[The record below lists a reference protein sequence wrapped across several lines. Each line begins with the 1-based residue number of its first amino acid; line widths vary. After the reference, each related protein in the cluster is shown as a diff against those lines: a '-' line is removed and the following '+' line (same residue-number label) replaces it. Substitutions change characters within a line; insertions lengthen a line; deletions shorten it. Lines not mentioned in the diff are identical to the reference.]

1 MKIKYLFS
9 KIEEEI
15 GSKTKIQK
23 GKRYFLVREAYC
35 QKCSWGPYIY
45 IYKNVLI

>member
-1 MKIKYLFS
+1 MNMKYLFS

-35 QKCSWGPYIY
+35 QKMKLGTF
-45 IYKNVLI
+45 